1 MSLLF
6 FLVFSLEA
14 FFEGANPRAKFA
26 RDLANTTY
34 SKEQNDDAQDDH

>member
-26 RDLANTTY
+26 CDFANTTY
-34 SKEQNDDAQDDH
+34 SEEQNDNAQYDH